1 MKKKLLRIW
10 LSVLL
15 VVIIVPVLFL
25 MSKFL
30 PTRSK
35 GDYWLIDTSNQ
46 KYLTH
51 TSIPLCIGD
60 EYISSDNK
68 IYRII
73 RITKNKVYVKQIK

>member
-1 MKKKLLRIW
+1 MKKILLRIW

-25 MSKFL
+25 MSKSS
-30 PTRSK
+30 PARSK
-35 GDYWLIDTSNQ
+35 GDYWLVDTSNQ

-51 TSIPLCIGD
+51 TSIPLSIGD

-73 RITKNKVYVKQIK
+73 RITKNKAYVKQLK